1 MSVRPASVSVR
12 RRAGRPW
19 PLAGLAYA
27 VVSYTASLVVLG
39 WSFAFIAGLWLP
51 ATVDRGPRLGWPLAA
66 GLDLLLLVVF
76 AVQHSVMARPW
87 FKRGWT
93 RLVPVSAERASYVL
107 ASSLA
112 LALMLW
118 LWRPLPQPIWHTHGP
133 VAVALRTGYCAG
145 WLLAF
150 SSTFMISHFDLFGLR
165 QAWLRLRGT
174 SYRPPQFTR
183 RGLYALVRHPLMT
196 GFLIVFW
203 VTPVM
208 TAGHLL
214 LAVAATGYILAGIKL
229 EEHDL
234 SRDLGADYGTYK
246 NEVRALVPVPRRR
259 PVPASSR
266 R

>member
-1 MSVRPASVSVR
+1 MSVRPASGGTIR
-12 RRAGRPW
+12 HTRRPW
-19 PLAGLAYA
+19 PAAGLGYA
-27 VVSYTASLVVLG
+27 VLSYAASLVVLG
-39 WSFAFIAGLWLP
+39 WSFAFIGGLWLP
-51 ATVDRGPRLGWPLAA
+51 ATIDRGPHLAWPLAA
-66 GLDLLLLVVF
+66 GLDLLLLAVF

-87 FKRGWT
+87 FKRRWT
-93 RLVPVSAERASYVL
+93 RLVPGPAERASYVL

-112 LALMLW
+112 LGLLLW
-118 LWRPLPQPIWHTHGP
+118 LWRPIPQPVWQAGGTA
-133 VAVALRTGYCAG
+133 AVALRTGYCAG

-150 SSTFMISHFDLFGLR
+150 SSTFMISHFDLFGVR

-214 LAVAATGYILAGIKL
+214 LAVAATGYILAGIRL
-229 EEHDL
+229 EE
-234 SRDLGADYGTYK
+234 RDLGRELGASYRTYQR
-246 NEVRALVPVPRRR
+246 EVRALVPVPRRR
-259 PVPASSR
+259 PVPGSSR

>member
-1 MSVRPASVSVR
+1 MSVRLASASAVR
-12 RRAGRPW
+12 PSAV
-19 PLAGLAYA
+19 AGLVFA
-27 VVSYTASLVVLG
+27 VVSYAASLLVLA

-51 ATVDRGPRLGWPLAA
+51 ATVDRGPRLTWPLAA
-66 GLDLLLLVVF
+66 GLDLLLLALF
-76 AVQHSVMARPW
+76 AMQHSVMARPW
-87 FKRGWT
+87 FKRGWS
-93 RLVPVSAERASYVL
+93 RLVPPSAERASYVL

-112 LALMLW
+112 LALLMW
-118 LWRPLPQPIWHTHGP
+118 LWRPLPHPVWQPGGP
-133 VAVALRTGYCAG
+133 TAVVLRAGYCAG

-150 SSTFMISHFDLFGLR
+150 SSTFVISHFDLFGLR

-183 RGLYALVRHPLMT
+183 RGLYAIVRHPLMT

-234 SRDLGADYGTYK
+234 ALELGAEYGEYRS
-246 NEVRALVPVPRRR
+246 EVPALVPVPRRR
-259 PVPASSR
+259 PFRRGSR